1 MKTNTKL
8 DSVLASAALILFLI
22 LVSLT
27 ASAAIAQNASPT
39 TETRINNSDAA
50 KALTTGTKELS
61 GEAEREINL
70 KNVTNST
77 EYTNVTSQILP
88 TSFLVRDSTNNKT
101 VVTALRPKY

>member
-22 LVSLT
+22 LVSST
-27 ASAAIAQNASPT
+27 ASAAIAQNAFPT
-39 TETRINNSDAA
+39 TETRINNNDAA
-50 KALTTGTKELS
+50 KALTTGIKELS